1 MGPRAGLDG
10 CRKSRLHR
18 SFFSELLLLFSV
30 FTFCVLFFLFRDCP
44 GLFLHLVLYNTKYNT
59 SMSPAGFE
67 PEIPASERSQAHAL
81 DCAATGIGSR
91 LRKVSPTGIRSRT
104 FRPVD
109 SRYTD

>member
-1 MGPRAGLDG
+1 
-10 CRKSRLHR
+10 
-18 SFFSELLLLFSV
+18 
-30 FTFCVLFFLFRDCP
+30 
-44 GLFLHLVLYNTKYNT
+44 
-59 SMSPAGFE
+59 MSPAGFE

-109 SRYTD
+109 SRYTDWAIPAHGMKTAELTICAIMDSIH